1 MLGKISGIFPSF
13 IELLTSLAP
22 PHQRDLLLRHFP
34 FVLSKAIHVG
44 FRYLCPGN
52 QSLFKG
58 PFMCILNLSV
68 FRLLTG
74 VDICP
79 QSVDS
84 LRLKLYPDDVIKDES
99 GADEGHAGHE
109 KRKIRPLPSDEALIS
124 NNSFRRVDSLK
135 RKRAHTIPTSPKHS
149 KEISLNESH
158 RGTDEK
164 SYPRHQQ
171 VNFDVNQISPL
182 LQQCLGRDCV
192 SLQPKRF
199 IKRIEPIQSRISGS
213 TQIAQNKSN
222 LTEKTYLEELMQ
234 QQSELKR
241 NLKAALDENH
251 NQHHRVRLA
260 IARGR
265 SEALKTQESTEKMA
279 RSIMQ
284 KLVVNHKVCQKVL
297 S

>member
-13 IELLTSLAP
+13 IELLSSLAP
-22 PHQRDLLLRHFP
+22 SNKQDLLLRHFP
-34 FVLSKAIHVG
+34 FLLSKAIHLG
-44 FRYLCPGN
+44 FQYLCPGN

-58 PFMCILNLSV
+58 LFSCILNLSV

-84 LRLKLYPDDVIKDES
+84 LRLKLYPDDIIKDES
-99 GADEGHAGHE
+99 GANKGDAGYE
-109 KRKIRPLPSDEALIS
+109 KRRIRPLQSEALIL
-124 NNSFRRVDSLK
+124 NNSFSQVDSLK

-149 KEISLNESH
+149 KEISLDERH
-158 RGTDEK
+158 GGTDEK
-164 SYPRHQQ
+164 TFPRHQQ

-199 IKRIEPIQSRISGS
+199 IKRIEPIQSHISGS
-213 TQIAQNKSN
+213 TQVAQKKSN
-222 LTEKTYLEELMQ
+222 LTEKTYLEALMQ
-234 QQSELKR
+234 HQSELKQ
-241 NLKAALDENH
+241 NLKADIDEIH
-251 NQHHRVRLA
+251 NKHHRLRLA
-260 IARGR
+260 IARER
-265 SEALKTQESTEKMA
+265 SEALKTQESTENMV
-279 RSIMQ
+279 RGIM
-284 KLVVNHKVCQKVL
+284 KILVVNHKKCQKVL